1 MDLTGLP
8 PYLVAL
14 AALVVVGLILWWAD
28 GPERERM
35 RRLRRLRGR

>member
-1 MDLTGLP
+1 MDTLP

-35 RRLRRLRGR
+35 RRLRGLTRR

>member
-1 MDLTGLP
+1 MLDSLP

-14 AALVVVGLILWWAD
+14 GALVIVGLVLWWAD

-35 RRLRRLRGR
+35 RRLRGR